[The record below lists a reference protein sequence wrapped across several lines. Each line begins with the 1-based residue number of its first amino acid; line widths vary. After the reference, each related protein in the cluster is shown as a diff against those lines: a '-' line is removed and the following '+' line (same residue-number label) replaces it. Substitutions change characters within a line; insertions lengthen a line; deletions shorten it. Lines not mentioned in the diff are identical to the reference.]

1 MHQSGEVCPECRAAE
16 MEWRLGRWEC
26 PACRFVPAEAAP
38 ASPAEAAA
46 EQAPPPLAAPSPAA
60 PRPAISDFTSYGSVR
75 IDKEFIEGR
84 KPAPKRTRLQEEK
97 NVYFT
102 ITVMLWLLGVFASCV
117 STPGVYNLYL
127 EQSVVQGLLRVAAVG
142 IIVAGLWFVLYE
154 PELVWK
160 LIGLLAT
167 LLVLGG
173 WGYVYWAGP
182 GALGLFDLSADT
194 LDHIG
199 RLVRILLIPKA
210 IWDIWL
216 LTIICR
222 DIGVLRRDGVRQ

>member
-1 MHQSGEVCPECRAAE
+1 MHQAGEVCPECRAAE

-26 PACRFVPAEAAP
+26 PACRHVPAEAE
-38 ASPAEAAA
+38 EAAPVEPA
-46 EQAPPPLAAPSPAA
+46 AATASEPLAAPSPSA
-60 PRPAISDFTSYGSVR
+60 PRPAISDFTSYGSIR
-75 IDKEFIEGR
+75 IDKEFIEGKR
-84 KPAPKRTRLQEEK
+84 PAPKRSRLHEEK

-102 ITVMLWLLGVFASCV
+102 ITVMLWLLSVFASCV

-127 EQSVVQGLLRVAAVG
+127 KQSVVQGLLRVAAVG

-160 LIGLLAT
+160 LIGLLAV

-173 WGYVYWAGP
+173 WGYLYWAGP
-182 GALGLFDLSADT
+182 GALDMFELSADT
-194 LDHIG
+194 RDHIG
-199 RLVRILLIPKA
+199 RLVRLLLIPKA
-210 IWDIWL
+210 IWDFWL

-222 DIGVLRRDGVRQ
+222 DIGVLRREGA